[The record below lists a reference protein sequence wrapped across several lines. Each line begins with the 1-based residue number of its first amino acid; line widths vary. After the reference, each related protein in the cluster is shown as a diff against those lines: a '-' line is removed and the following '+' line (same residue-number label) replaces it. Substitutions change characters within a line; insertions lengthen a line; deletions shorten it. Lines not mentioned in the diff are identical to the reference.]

1 MENQDVRWKQRFQNY
16 EKALKQLSKFIDK
29 GNLNELEEQGLIQ
42 CFEYTYELAWNV
54 MKDFFEYQAE
64 TGINGSRDAI
74 KLAFKRDLIQDGDQ
88 WMDMIK
94 SRIKSSHTY
103 NEETADEVVNKIL
116 NSYYTLF
123 VDFKIKM
130 KTLH

>member
-29 GNLNELEEQGLIQ
+29 GILNELEEQGLIQ